1 VTSGDTLGVVDRAL
15 YALFARQAD
24 RDRHDPD
31 RKRYRATRL
40 DPGFDVFLARVY
52 GASWLAFA
60 AVAATAAA
68 AGVALGVGPLAP
80 VAEALPVSQPTAVWL
95 AAGVP
100 LGLAVKRA
108 TVWAGGHYLG
118 WRARTRRSDIQATL
132 PGAVRYLSVLASGT
146 TEERALLARVADR
159 PAAYGETAA
168 AFRSV
173 LNTAELTGSV
183 DRGLRVVA
191 RDTPSRDV
199 LAPFLLKLREHA
211 AQGPDAVAQYLEL
224 ESRMLANNR
233 ERSRERAAGF
243 LELVAEL
250 FIVLLV
256 LPALLVI
263 VATVLSVLAPGLG
276 APVATPAGTTTVRA
290 LLVYGSAVFVLVVGA
305 LAAWLVGEMRPR
317 GFAWHGHSRST
328 GLGVVVN
335 AARNPADAAIV
346 AVLPAAA
353 VGVWLADWHLHSVNV
368 ALLSYVAFAV
378 PVGAV
383 AARRARIDDA
393 KDREIQDFVHA
404 VSGHVSLGRP
414 FGDAVSRVADDVDLG
429 PLNPDVDDLAFNLAV
444 TTHEEDVRAAALQRF
459 VERVDT
465 QLAAQTVGLV
475 SGALDAGSDAD
486 AAFEALQAEVGRL
499 YHEKRALRSR
509 LLVYVAVGWTTALLV
524 VGITVAVNL
533 AVLDSFAQLSAVSNA
548 ANAGGLA
555 IDPGAVDLDRDR
567 FRFYVVT
574 QATMLSCGWFAGA
587 ANRGRYDGLLHSGL
601 LVAVAYVVF
610 AGVGML

>member
-1 VTSGDTLGVVDRAL
+1 VTTALGVLDRAL

-40 DPGFDVFLARVY
+40 DASFDVFLARVY
-52 GASWLAFA
+52 GVSWLVAGLA
-60 AVAATAAA
+60 LAVAAGAATVVPARVTGRLAAVSPLGPAATA
-68 AGVALGVGPLAP
+68 
-80 VAEALPVSQPTAVWL
+80 WL
-95 AAGVP
+95 AV
-100 LGLAVKRA
+100 GLPAALAAKRG

-118 WRARTRRSDIQATL
+118 WRARARRADIEATL

-146 TEERALLARVADR
+146 TDERDLLRRVADR

-168 AFRSV
+168 AFRDV

-183 DRGLRVVA
+183 SRGLRVAA
-191 RDTPSRDV
+191 RDTPSREV

-211 AQGPDAVAQYLEL
+211 AQGPDAVEQYLEL
-224 ESRMLANNR
+224 ESRMLASRR
-233 ERSRERAAGF
+233 ERTRERAAGF

-263 VATVLSVLAPGLG
+263 VATVMSVLAPGLG
-276 APVATPAGTTTVRA
+276 NTVSTPLGPATVRA
-290 LLVYGSAVFVLVVGA
+290 LLVFGSAGFVLVVGA
-305 LAAWLVGEMRPR
+305 LAAWLVEEMRPR
-317 GFAWHGHSRST
+317 GFSWHGHSTSS
-328 GLGVVVN
+328 GLARVAN
-335 AARNPADAAIV
+335 AARNPADAAV
-346 AVLPAAA
+346 LLALPAVAA
-353 VGVWLADWHLHSVNV
+353 GALLLDAGFRHANV
-368 ALLSYVAFAV
+368 LLLSYVAFAV
-378 PVGAV
+378 PVGVV

-393 KDREIQDFVHA
+393 KDREIQDFIHA

-414 FGDAVSRVADDVDLG
+414 CGDALRRGAAAGARG
-429 PLNPDVDDLAFNLAV
+429 PLNPDVEDLAFTLSV
-444 TTHEEDVRAAALQRF
+444 TTHDEDVRAAALDQF
-459 VERVDT
+459 VANVDT

-499 YHEKRALRSR
+499 YHEKRSLRSQ
-509 LLVYVAVGWTTALLV
+509 LMVYVAVGWTTALLV

-533 AVLDSFAQLSAVSNA
+533 AVLDSFAQLSAVSDA
-548 ANAGGLA
+548 ASAGGLA
-555 IDPGAVDLDRDR
+555 IDPGAVDLPRDR
-567 FRFYVVT
+567 YRFYLVT
-574 QATMLSCGWFAGA
+574 QATMLACGWFAGSA
-587 ANRGRYDGLLHSGL
+587 SRGTYDALLHSGL

-610 AGVGML
+610 AGAGMV

>member
-1 VTSGDTLGVVDRAL
+1 MTASLGVVDRVL
-15 YALFARQAD
+15 YALFARHAD
-24 RDRHDPD
+24 RGRHDAD
-31 RKRYRATRL
+31 RKRYRASRL
-40 DPGFDVFLARVY
+40 PVSFDVFLARVY

-60 AVAATAAA
+60 SGSVLAATAAA
-68 AGVALGVGPLAP
+68 LLLPPTALGPLATTSP
-80 VAEALPVSQPTAVWL
+80 LAPSVTAALVVGLPSGLVAKRVAVE
-95 AAGVP
+95 
-100 LGLAVKRA
+100 LGGR
-108 TVWAGGHYLG
+108 YLG
-118 WRARTRRSDIQATL
+118 WRARSRRTDIVGTL

-146 TEERALLARVADR
+146 TDERELLSRVADR
-159 PAAYGETAA
+159 PTAYGETAA
-168 AFRSV
+168 AFQDV
-173 LNTAELTGSV
+173 LNTADLTGSV

-191 RDTPSRDV
+191 RDTPSREL

-224 ESRMLANNR
+224 ESRMLANRR
-233 ERSRERAAGF
+233 ERTRERAAGF

-276 APVATPAGTTTVRA
+276 RTVATPLGAATVRE
-290 LLVYGSAVFVLVVGA
+290 LLVFGSGGFVLVVGA
-305 LAAWLVGEMRPR
+305 LAAYLVETMRPR
-317 GFAWHGHSRST
+317 GFTWGGHDRST
-328 GLGVVVN
+328 GLAVLANVT
-335 AARNPADAAIV
+335 RNPADAAIILALPTLV
-346 AVLPAAA
+346 VGGALWKIDIRPANAV
-353 VGVWLADWHLHSVNV
+353 
-368 ALLSYVAFAV
+368 LLSYVAFAV
-378 PVGAV
+378 PVGFVAV
-383 AARRARIDDA
+383 RRARIDDA

-414 FGDAVSRVADDVDLG
+414 FGDAVERVARDVDAG
-429 PLNPDVDDLAFNLAV
+429 PLNPDIRDLAFNLGV
-444 TTHEEDVRAAALQRF
+444 TTRGEDVRAAALDRF

-509 LLVYVAVGWTTALLV
+509 LLVYVAVGWTTAILV

-533 AVLDSFAQLSAVSNA
+533 AVLDSFAQLSSVSNA
-548 ANAGGLA
+548 ASAGGLA
-555 IDPGAVDLDRDR
+555 IDPGAVDLERDR
-567 FRFYVVT
+567 YRFYLVT

-587 ANRGRYDGLLHSGL
+587 ASRGRYDALLHSGL
-601 LVAVAYVVF
+601 LVAFAYAVF

>member
-1 VTSGDTLGVVDRAL
+1 MSATLGVLDRAL
-15 YALFARQAD
+15 YALFARKAD
-24 RDRHDPD
+24 RSRHDAD
-31 RKRYRATRL
+31 RKRYRASRL
-40 DPGFDVFLARVY
+40 TVSFDVFLARVY

-60 AVAATAAA
+60 AGGALAATA
-68 AGVALGVGPLAP
+68 VALLFPPESLGPVVEPSPFTPSLTAAVVVGLPTGV
-80 VAEALPVSQPTAVWL
+80 VA
-95 AAGVP
+95 
-100 LGLAVKRA
+100 KHA
-108 TVWAGGHYLG
+108 TVRLGGHYLG
-118 WRARTRRSDIQATL
+118 WRARSRRSDIAGTL

-146 TEERALLARVADR
+146 TDERELLSRVADR

-168 AFRSV
+168 AFQDV

-191 RDTPSRDV
+191 RDTPSREL

-224 ESRMLANNR
+224 ESRMLANSR
-233 ERSRERAAGF
+233 ERTRERAAGF

-276 APVATPAGTTTVRA
+276 RTVATPVGTATVRE
-290 LLVYGSAVFVLVVGA
+290 LLVYGSGGFVLVVGA
-305 LAAWLVGEMRPR
+305 LAAYIVESMRPR
-317 GFAWHGHSRST
+317 GFAWSGHRRSS
-328 GLGVVVN
+328 GLGVLAN
-335 AARNPADAAIV
+335 ATRNPADAAV
-346 AVLPAAA
+346 VLALPALA
-353 VGVWLADWHLHSVNV
+353 VGAALWEGGFRPANV
-368 ALLSYVAFAV
+368 ALLAYVAFTV
-378 PVGAV
+378 PVGLV

-414 FGDAVSRVADDVDLG
+414 FGEAVERVARDVDAG
-429 PLNPDVDDLAFNLAV
+429 PLNPDVRDLAFNLGVA
-444 TTHEEDVRAAALQRF
+444 TRGEDVRAAALDRF

-509 LLVYVAVGWTTALLV
+509 LLVYVAVGWTTAVLV

-533 AVLDSFAQLSAVSNA
+533 SVLDSFAQLSSVSNA
-548 ANAGGLA
+548 ASAGGLA
-555 IDPGAVDLDRDR
+555 IDPDAVDLERDR
-567 FRFYVVT
+567 YRFYLVT

-587 ANRGRYDGLLHSGL
+587 ASRGRYDALLHSGL
-601 LVAVAYVVF
+601 LVAFAYAVF

>member
-1 VTSGDTLGVVDRAL
+1 VTASLGVLDRAL
-15 YALFARQAD
+15 YALFARHAD
-24 RDRHDPD
+24 RTRHDPD
-31 RKRYRATRL
+31 RKRYRGARL
-40 DPGFDVFLARVY
+40 DVSFDVFLARVY
-52 GASWLAFA
+52 GASWVAFGA
-60 AVAATAAA
+60 TAVLSVAVAAVLPGDTFAA
-68 AGVALGVGPLAP
+68 LTDPSPLAP
-80 VAEALPVSQPTAVWL
+80 IATVALVVGLPAGLL
-95 AAGVP
+95 A
-100 LGLAVKRA
+100 KRA

-118 WRARTRRSDIQATL
+118 LCARARRSDVEGTL

-146 TEERALLARVADR
+146 TDERELLSRVADR
-159 PAAYGETAA
+159 PAAYGETAV
-168 AFRSV
+168 AFRDV

-183 DRGLRVVA
+183 SRGLRVVA

-224 ESRMLANNR
+224 ESRMLANRR
-233 ERSRERAAGF
+233 ERTRERAAGF

-276 APVATPAGTTTVRA
+276 RTVATPLGKTTVRE
-290 LLVYGSAVFVLVVGA
+290 LLVLGSGAFVLVVGA
-305 LAAWLVGEMRPR
+305 LAAWLVESMRPR
-317 GFAWHGHSRST
+317 GFSWHGHDRST
-328 GLGVVVN
+328 GLGVVSN
-335 AARNPADAAIV
+335 APRNPADAAV
-346 AVLPAAA
+346 VLALPALVVAGLLWDHGLRPA
-353 VGVWLADWHLHSVNV
+353 NV
-368 ALLSYVAFAV
+368 VLLGYVAFAM
-378 PVGAV
+378 PVGLVAV
-383 AARRARIDDA
+383 RRARLDDA

-414 FGDAVSRVADDVDLG
+414 FGDAVERVARDVDLG
-429 PLNPDVDDLAFNLAV
+429 PLNGDVADLSFNLGV
-444 TTHEEDVRAAALQRF
+444 TTHDEDVRAAALDRF

-509 LLVYVAVGWTTALLV
+509 LLVYVAVGWTTAVLV

-533 AVLDSFAQLSAVSNA
+533 SVLDSFAQLSAVSDA
-548 ANAGGLA
+548 ASKSGLT
-555 IDPGAVDLDRDR
+555 IDPDAVDLERDR
-567 FRFYVVT
+567 YRFYLVT
-574 QATMLSCGWFAGA
+574 QATMLACGWFAGA
-587 ANRGRYDGLLHSGL
+587 ASRGRYDALLHSGL
-601 LVAVAYVVF
+601 LVAFAYVVF

>member
-1 VTSGDTLGVVDRAL
+1 VTAALGVLDRAL

-40 DPGFDVFLARVY
+40 DAGFDVFLARVY
-52 GASWLAFA
+52 GASWLAA
-60 AVAATAAA
+60 GVAVAAAGALAAVLPPAVLDEVAARSPLDATATAWA
-68 AGVALGVGPLAP
+68 ALGVPAAL
-80 VAEALPVSQPTAVWL
+80 VA
-95 AAGVP
+95 
-100 LGLAVKRA
+100 KRG

-118 WRARTRRSDIQATL
+118 WRARARRADIEATL
-132 PGAVRYLSVLASGT
+132 PGAVRYLAVLASGT
-146 TEERALLARVADR
+146 TDERDLLGRVADR

-168 AFRSV
+168 AFRDV

-183 DRGLRVVA
+183 DRGLRVAA
-191 RDTPSRDV
+191 RDTPSREV
-199 LAPFLLKLREHA
+199 LSPFLLKLREHA
-211 AQGPDAVAQYLEL
+211 AQGPDAVEQYLEL
-224 ESRMLANNR
+224 ESRMLASRR
-233 ERSRERAAGF
+233 ERVRERAAGF

-276 APVATPAGTTTVRA
+276 RTVATPLGPATVRA
-290 LLVYGSAVFVLVVGA
+290 LLVFGSAAFVLVVGG
-305 LAAWLVGEMRPR
+305 LAAWLVEEMRPR
-317 GFAWHGHSRST
+317 GFSWHGHSAST
-328 GLGVVVN
+328 GLARLAN
-335 AARNPADAAIV
+335 AARNPADAATVLVVPALAV
-346 AVLPAAA
+346 AALLHDA
-353 VGVWLADWHLHSVNV
+353 GVRHANV
-368 ALLSYVAFAV
+368 ALLSYVTFAV
-378 PVGAV
+378 PVGLV

-414 FGDAVSRVADDVDLG
+414 FGDAVQRVATDVDLG
-429 PLNPDVDDLAFNLAV
+429 PLNPDVADLAFTLSV
-444 TTHEEDVRAAALQRF
+444 TTHDEDVRAAALDQF
-459 VERVDT
+459 VAKVDT

-499 YHEKRALRSR
+499 YHEKRALRSQ

-524 VGITVAVNL
+524 VGITVAVNV
-533 AVLDSFAQLSAVSNA
+533 AVLDSFAQLSAVSDA

-555 IDPGAVDLDRDR
+555 IDPTAVDLPRDR
-567 FRFYVVT
+567 YRFYLVT
-574 QATMLSCGWFAGA
+574 QATMLASGWFAGTA
-587 ANRGRYDGLLHSGL
+587 SRGTYDALLHSGL

-610 AGVGML
+610 VGAGLV

>member
-1 VTSGDTLGVVDRAL
+1 VSATLGVLDRAL

-24 RDRHDPD
+24 RGRHDTD
-31 RKRYRATRL
+31 RKRYRASRL
-40 DPGFDVFLARVY
+40 SVSFDVFLARVY
-52 GASWLAFA
+52 GASWVAFA
-60 AVAATAAA
+60 GGGALAATAAA
-68 AGVALGVGPLAP
+68 LLLPASVLGTLVVGSPVGPSLTAA
-80 VAEALPVSQPTAVWL
+80 VAVGLPAGL
-95 AAGVP
+95 AAKHGTVR
-100 LGLAVKRA
+100 LGGRYLA
-108 TVWAGGHYLG
+108 
-118 WRARTRRSDIQATL
+118 WRARSRQSDIAGTL

-146 TEERALLARVADR
+146 TDERELLSRVADR

-168 AFRSV
+168 AFRDV

-191 RDTPSRDV
+191 RDTPSREL

-224 ESRMLANNR
+224 ESRMLANRR
-233 ERSRERAAGF
+233 ERTRERAAGF

-276 APVATPAGTTTVRA
+276 RTVATPLGAATVRE
-290 LLVYGSAVFVLVVGA
+290 LLVFGSGGFVLVVGA
-305 LAAWLVGEMRPR
+305 LAAWLVESMRPR
-317 GFAWHGHSRST
+317 GFAWSGHRRSR
-328 GLGVVVN
+328 GLGVLVN
-335 AARNPADAAIV
+335 APRNPADAAIV
-346 AVLPAAA
+346 LALPALA
-353 VGVWLADWHLHSVNV
+353 VGLALRETGLRPANV
-368 ALLSYVAFAV
+368 VLLSYVALAV
-378 PVGAV
+378 PVGLV
-383 AARRARIDDA
+383 ATRRARIDDA

-414 FGDAVSRVADDVDLG
+414 FADAVERVARDVDAG
-429 PLNPDVDDLAFNLAV
+429 PLNPDVRDLAFNLGV
-444 TTHEEDVRAAALQRF
+444 TTRGEDVRAAALDRF

-509 LLVYVAVGWTTALLV
+509 LLVYVAVGWTTAVLV

-533 AVLDSFAQLSAVSNA
+533 AVLDSFAQLSSVSNA
-548 ANAGGLA
+548 ANASGLA
-555 IDPGAVDLDRDR
+555 IDPGAVDLERDR
-567 FRFYVVT
+567 YRFYLVT

-587 ANRGRYDGLLHSGL
+587 ASRGRYDALLHSGL
-601 LVAVAYVVF
+601 LVAFAYAVF

>member
-1 VTSGDTLGVVDRAL
+1 MTATLGVLDRAL

-24 RDRHDPD
+24 HTRHETD
-31 RKRYRATRL
+31 RKRYRATHI
-40 DPGFDVFLARVY
+40 DASFDVYLARVY

-60 AVAATAAA
+60 AVAALA
-68 AGVALGVGPLAP
+68 VAVGAVLPSAVAPVTDPSPLAP
-80 VAEALPVSQPTAVWL
+80 TFTVAAVL
-95 AAGVP
+95 GVP
-100 LGLAVKRA
+100 LGFAAKRA
-108 TVWAGGHYLG
+108 TVWTGGHYLG
-118 WRARTRRSDIQATL
+118 WRARVRRSDIEGTL

-146 TEERALLARVADR
+146 TDERELLSRVAER
-159 PAAYGETAA
+159 PEAYGETAL
-168 AFRSV
+168 AFRDV

-191 RDTPSRDV
+191 RDTPSREV

-224 ESRMLANNR
+224 ESRMLANRR
-233 ERSRERAAGF
+233 ERTRERATGF

-276 APVATPAGTTTVRA
+276 KEVATPLGAATVRE
-290 LLVYGSAVFVLVVGA
+290 LLVFGSGVFVLVVGA
-305 LAAWLVGEMRPR
+305 LAAWLVESMRPR
-317 GFAWHGHSRST
+317 GFSWHGHARSS
-328 GLGVVVN
+328 GLGIVAN
-335 AARNPADAAIV
+335 AARNPADAALV
-346 AVLPAAA
+346 LALPAA
-353 VGVWLADWHLHSVNV
+353 GVAALLWDYGLRPANV
-368 ALLSYVAFAV
+368 ALLGYVAFAV
-378 PVGAV
+378 PVGLV
-383 AARRARIDDA
+383 ATRRARLDDA

-414 FGDAVSRVADDVDLG
+414 FGDAVERVAEDVDLG
-429 PLNPDVDDLAFNLAV
+429 PLNPDVADLAFNLSV
-444 TTHEEDVRAAALQRF
+444 TTHDEDVRAAALRRF
-459 VERVDT
+459 VDRVDT

-524 VGITVAVNL
+524 IGITVAVNL
-533 AVLDSFAQLSAVSNA
+533 AVLDSFAQLSSVSNA

-555 IDPGAVDLDRDR
+555 IDPSAVNLERDR
-567 FRFYVVT
+567 YRFYLVT
-574 QATMLSCGWFAGA
+574 QATMLACGWFAGA
-587 ANRGRYDGLLHSGL
+587 ASRGKYDALLHSGL
-601 LVAVAYVVF
+601 LVASAYLVF
-610 AGVGML
+610 RGVGLL

>member
-1 VTSGDTLGVVDRAL
+1 VTATLGVLDRAL

-24 RDRHDPD
+24 RARHDPD
-31 RKRYRATRL
+31 RKRYRGTHL
-40 DPGFDVFLARVY
+40 DASFDVYLARVY

-60 AVAATAAA
+60 GVAAVAVAVGALLPKATAPLTNPSPLAPTLTVAAT
-68 AGVALGVGPLAP
+68 V
-80 VAEALPVSQPTAVWL
+80 
-95 AAGVP
+95 GVP
-100 LGLAVKRA
+100 AGFAAKRA
-108 TVWAGGHYLG
+108 TVWAGGRYLG
-118 WRARTRRSDIQATL
+118 WRARVRRSDIEGTL

-146 TEERALLARVADR
+146 TDERELLSRVAER
-159 PAAYGETAA
+159 PEAYGETAL
-168 AFRSV
+168 AFRDV

-191 RDTPSRDV
+191 RDTPSREV

-224 ESRMLANNR
+224 ESRMLANRR
-233 ERSRERAAGF
+233 ERTRERAAGF

-276 APVATPAGTTTVRA
+276 KEVATPLGPATVRE
-290 LLVYGSAVFVLVVGA
+290 LLVFGSAAFVLVVGA
-305 LAAWLVGEMRPR
+305 LAAWLVESMRPR
-317 GFAWHGHSRST
+317 GFSWHGHPRSS
-328 GLGVVVN
+328 GLGVLAN
-335 AARNPADAAIV
+335 AARNPADAAL
-346 AVLPAAA
+346 VLALPA
-353 VGVWLADWHLHSVNV
+353 VGVAGLLWDAGFRPANV
-368 ALLSYVAFAV
+368 ALLSYAAFAV
-378 PVGAV
+378 PVGLV
-383 AARRARIDDA
+383 ATRRARLDDA

-414 FGDAVSRVADDVDLG
+414 FGDAVERVADDVDLG
-429 PLNPDVDDLAFNLAV
+429 PLNPDVADLAFNLSV
-444 TTHEEDVRAAALQRF
+444 TTHDEDVRAAALRRF
-459 VERVDT
+459 VDRVDT

-524 VGITVAVNL
+524 IGITVAVNL
-533 AVLDSFAQLSAVSNA
+533 AVLDSFAQLSSVSNA
-548 ANAGGLA
+548 ASSGGLA
-555 IDPGAVDLDRDR
+555 IDPDAVDIERDR
-567 FRFYVVT
+567 YRFYLVT
-574 QATMLSCGWFAGA
+574 QATMLACGWFAGA
-587 ANRGRYDGLLHSGL
+587 ASRGKYDALLHSGL
-601 LVAVAYVVF
+601 LVVSAYAVF
-610 AGVGML
+610 LGVGLL

>member
-1 VTSGDTLGVVDRAL
+1 MTATLGVLDRVL
-15 YALFARQAD
+15 YALFARRAD
-24 RDRHDPD
+24 RDRHDAD
-31 RKRYRATRL
+31 RKRYRSTHL
-40 DPGFDVFLARVY
+40 DGSFDVFLARVY

-60 AVAATAAA
+60 AGAALGAGAVAVFPTAALESLA
-68 AGVALGVGPLAP
+68 APSPLSPELTVGVALG
-80 VAEALPVSQPTAVWL
+80 AV
-95 AAGVP
+95 
-100 LGLAVKRA
+100 LGLAAKYA

-118 WRARTRRSDIQATL
+118 WRARVRRSDIEGTL

-146 TEERALLARVADR
+146 TDERELLGRVADR
-159 PAAYGETAA
+159 PAAYGETAV

-191 RDTPSRDV
+191 RDTPSREV

-224 ESRMLANNR
+224 ESRMLANRR
-233 ERSRERAAGF
+233 ERTRERAAGF

-276 APVATPAGTTTVRA
+276 KTVATPFGPATVRE
-290 LLVYGSAVFVLVVGA
+290 LLVFGSGAFVLVVGA
-305 LAAWLVGEMRPR
+305 LAAWLVESMRPR
-317 GFAWHGHSRST
+317 GFSWHGHDRSR
-328 GLGVVVN
+328 GLGVLAN
-335 AARNPADAAIV
+335 APRNPADAAV
-346 AVLPAAA
+346 VLALPALGVAAVLWDYGLRPA
-353 VGVWLADWHLHSVNV
+353 NV

-383 AARRARIDDA
+383 AVRRARIDDA

-414 FGDAVSRVADDVDLG
+414 FGDAVERVADDVDLG
-429 PLNPDVDDLAFNLAV
+429 PLNPDVADLAFNLSV
-444 TTHEEDVRAAALQRF
+444 TTRGEDVRAAALRRF
-459 VERVDT
+459 VDRVDT

-524 VGITVAVNL
+524 IGITVAVNV
-533 AVLDSFAQLSAVSNA
+533 AVLDSFAQLSSVSNA
-548 ANAGGLA
+548 ASAGGLA
-555 IDPGAVDLDRDR
+555 IDPGAVDLARDR
-567 FRFYVVT
+567 YRFYLVT
-574 QATMLSCGWFAGA
+574 QATMLACGWFAGA
-587 ANRGRYDGLLHSGL
+587 ASRGKYDALLHSGL

>member
-1 VTSGDTLGVVDRAL
+1 MTATLSVVDRVL
-15 YALFARQAD
+15 YALFARHAD
-24 RDRHDPD
+24 RGRHDAD
-31 RKRYRATRL
+31 RKRYRASRL
-40 DPGFDVFLARVY
+40 PVSFDVFLARVY

-60 AVAATAAA
+60 AGSVLAAA
-68 AGVALGVGPLAP
+68 AAALLLPTTALGPLAAVSP
-80 VAEALPVSQPTAVWL
+80 LAPSVTAALVVGLPSGLVAKRVAVE
-95 AAGVP
+95 
-100 LGLAVKRA
+100 LGGR
-108 TVWAGGHYLG
+108 YLG
-118 WRARTRRSDIQATL
+118 WRARSRRSDIVGTL

-146 TEERALLARVADR
+146 TDERELLSRVADR

-168 AFRSV
+168 AFQDV
-173 LNTAELTGSV
+173 LNTADLTGSV
-183 DRGLRVVA
+183 DRGLRVGA
-191 RDTPSRDV
+191 RDTPSREL

-224 ESRMLANNR
+224 ESRMLANRR
-233 ERSRERAAGF
+233 ERTRERAAGF

-276 APVATPAGTTTVRA
+276 RTIATPLGAATVRE
-290 LLVYGSAVFVLVVGA
+290 LLVFGSGAFVLAVGA
-305 LAAWLVGEMRPR
+305 LAAYLVVEMRPR
-317 GFAWHGHSRST
+317 GFAWSGHRRSS
-328 GLGVVVN
+328 GLGVLAN
-335 AARNPADAAIV
+335 ATRNPADAAIV
-346 AVLPAAA
+346 LALPALGAGSA
-353 VGVWLADWHLHSVNV
+353 LWKLGVQPANLV
-368 ALLSYVAFAV
+368 LLSYVAFAV
-378 PVGAV
+378 PVGLVAV
-383 AARRARIDDA
+383 RRARIDDA

-414 FGDAVSRVADDVDLG
+414 FGDAVERVARDVDAG
-429 PLNPDVDDLAFNLAV
+429 PLNPDIRDLAFNLGV
-444 TTHEEDVRAAALQRF
+444 TTRGEDVRAAALDRF

-509 LLVYVAVGWTTALLV
+509 LLVYVAVGWTTAILV

-533 AVLDSFAQLSAVSNA
+533 AVLDSFAQLSSVSNA
-548 ANAGGLA
+548 ASAGGLA
-555 IDPGAVDLDRDR
+555 INPGAVDLERDR
-567 FRFYVVT
+567 YRFYLVT

-587 ANRGRYDGLLHSGL
+587 ASRGRYDALLHSGL
-601 LVAVAYVVF
+601 LVAFAYAVF